1 MIQMKRMAE
10 SRSQGFRVYYHDK
23 VDLLQLFL
31 IASELPKAAVN
42 SFAGL
47 RRFFFYIPTRF
58 TYFTTFVGDV
68 CLVKMGIVKH
78 HFFKTVVCQKK
89 CVLHWTTITSLFN
102 AFLRIV
108 KIANTTGARRH
119 QLIFLIPIELAS
131 S

>member
-1 MIQMKRMAE
+1 MAE

-47 RRFFFYIPTRF
+47 RRFFSIFQLDLHILLPV
-58 TYFTTFVGDV
+58 VGDV
-68 CLVKMGIVKH
+68 CLVKTGIVKH

-89 CVLHWTTITSLFN
+89 CVLH
-102 AFLRIV
+102 
-108 KIANTTGARRH
+108 
-119 QLIFLIPIELAS
+119 
-131 S
+131 

>member
-1 MIQMKRMAE
+1 MKRMAE

-58 TYFTTFVGDV
+58 AYFTTCCRG
-68 CLVKMGIVKH
+68 
-78 HFFKTVVCQKK
+78 
-89 CVLHWTTITSLFN
+89 CVLGQNGNRQAPFLQNCCLSKEMHALLDNNHISN

>member
-47 RRFFFYIPTRF
+47 RRFFFLYSNQI
-58 TYFTTFVGDV
+58 
-68 CLVKMGIVKH
+68 C
-78 HFFKTVVCQKK
+78 
-89 CVLHWTTITSLFN
+89 
-102 AFLRIV
+102 
-108 KIANTTGARRH
+108 
-119 QLIFLIPIELAS
+119 IFYYLL
-131 S
+131 

>member
-1 MIQMKRMAE
+1 MVQMKRMAE

-58 TYFTTFVGDV
+58 THFTTFVVDV
-68 CLVKMGIVKH
+68 CLVKTESSSTISSKLLFVKR
-78 HFFKTVVCQKK
+78 
-89 CVLHWTTITSLFN
+89 N
-102 AFLRIV
+102 ACS
-108 KIANTTGARRH
+108 TE
-119 QLIFLIPIELAS
+119 QQ
-131 S
+131 